1 MRKNDKKSIEATR
14 IFWNSN
20 PCDGQGDVTQR
31 MRFRYQKEPWLTKI
45 LEDIASRNGALLEVG
60 CGQGTDGIY
69 LCSLKKEGSYT
80 GIDISEKSIDN
91 TREAAGQ
98 FAGKLALVPV
108 YKTGNAEGLEFP
120 DSSFD
125 TVYSCGVLH
134 HSPDTKKAVEEI
146 NRVLKKGGTGY
157 IYLYRMA
164 SPKVFIAHAL
174 RFISRIVDIVT
185 FQDRL
190 LWKIIKKFGSDH
202 RFGTMMLECFGVPIF
217 KSYTKGQIRE
227 MFSIFQDMEIGVSG
241 IGIPG
246 ADINRMLD
254 NYGNRFLGTMWQIIY
269 VK

>member
-1 MRKNDKKSIEATR
+1 MTKKSIEATR

-20 PCDGQGDVTQR
+20 PCDGQQDISDR

-45 LEDIASRNGALLEVG
+45 LEDVASRNGALLEVG

-80 GIDISEKSIDN
+80 GIDISDKSIDKA
-91 TREAAGQ
+91 REAAGQ
-98 FAGKLALVPV
+98 FAGKLAIVPV

-134 HSPDTKKAVEEI
+134 HSPDTQKAVEEI
-146 NRVLKKGGTGY
+146 HRVLNKGGRGY
-157 IYLYRMA
+157 IYLYRTA
-164 SPKVFIAHAL
+164 SPKVFTAHVL
-174 RFISRIVDIVT
+174 RFISRFLDSIT

-190 LWKIIKKFGSDH
+190 LWKIINKFGSNH
-202 RFGTMMLECFGVPIF
+202 SFGTMILECFGVPIL
-217 KSYTKGQIRE
+217 KSYTKSQTRK
-227 MFSIFQDMEIGVSG
+227 MCSIFRDMEIGVSG

-246 ADINRMLD
+246 RDINKVLD
-254 NYGNRFLGTMWQIIY
+254 NYDMRVLGTMWQILC
-269 VK
+269 KK

>member
-1 MRKNDKKSIEATR
+1 MTKKSIEATR

-20 PCDGQGDVTQR
+20 PCDGQQDISDR
-31 MRFRYQKEPWLTKI
+31 MCFRYQKEPWLPKI
-45 LEDIASRNGALLEVG
+45 LDDVASRNGALLEVG

-69 LCSLKKEGSYT
+69 LCSLKKEGYYA
-80 GIDISEKSIDN
+80 GIDISENSIEKA
-91 TREAAGQ
+91 REAAGQ
-98 FAGKLALVPV
+98 FAGKLAIVPL
-108 YKTGNAEGLEFP
+108 YKIGNAEGLEFP

-134 HSPDTKKAVEEI
+134 HSPDTKKAIDEVY
-146 NRVLKKGGTGY
+146 RVLKKGGRGY
-157 IYLYRMA
+157 IYLYRTA
-164 SPKVFIAHAL
+164 SPKVFTAHVL
-174 RFISRIVDIVT
+174 RFISRIFDSIT

-190 LWKIIKKFGSDH
+190 IWGIIQKIGSDH

-254 NYGNRFLGTMWQIIY
+254 NYGNRFLGTMWQIIC